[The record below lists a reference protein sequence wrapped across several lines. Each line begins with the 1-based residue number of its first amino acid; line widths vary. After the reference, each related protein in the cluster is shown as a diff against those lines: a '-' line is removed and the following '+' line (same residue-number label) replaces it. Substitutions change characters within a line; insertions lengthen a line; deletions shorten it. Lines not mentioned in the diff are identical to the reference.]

1 MDISFYDVVLW
12 LWYCGIELYTYLI
25 FNLLLGLLS
34 RLGLLDCSLV
44 RTVCWKHLE
53 AETIIQTLTEFV
65 YKS

>member
-1 MDISFYDVVLW
+1 MM
-12 LWYCGIELYTYLI
+12 WYCGCGADYHCGIELYTYLI